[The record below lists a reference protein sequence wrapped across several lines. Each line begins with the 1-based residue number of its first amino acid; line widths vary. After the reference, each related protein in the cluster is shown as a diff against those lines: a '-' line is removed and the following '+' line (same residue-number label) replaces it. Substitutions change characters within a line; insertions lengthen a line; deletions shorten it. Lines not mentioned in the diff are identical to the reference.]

1 MAMEE
6 TAKALLKAGDLL
18 GDSIAKSANP
28 EQYAKTSAVLREL
41 REAVQERSTEGLL
54 DQIVVAVAF
63 YGRLASQ
70 DFCLSAKLL
79 GFSCGINGTF
89 FGSYSVCL
97 RYIICVFEGG
107 RSSPWLSL
115 GANSC
120 HARRPYT
127 KQLSHLVR
135 QPICFFVRMIS
146 IWTCGRGS
154 S

>member
-6 TAKALLKAGDLL
+6 TAKALLRAGDLL

-28 EQYAKTSAVLREL
+28 EQYTKTSAVLREL

-63 YGRLASQ
+63 Y
-70 DFCLSAKLL
+70 
-79 GFSCGINGTF
+79 
-89 FGSYSVCL
+89 
-97 RYIICVFEGG
+97 
-107 RSSPWLSL
+107 
-115 GANSC
+115 
-120 HARRPYT
+120 T